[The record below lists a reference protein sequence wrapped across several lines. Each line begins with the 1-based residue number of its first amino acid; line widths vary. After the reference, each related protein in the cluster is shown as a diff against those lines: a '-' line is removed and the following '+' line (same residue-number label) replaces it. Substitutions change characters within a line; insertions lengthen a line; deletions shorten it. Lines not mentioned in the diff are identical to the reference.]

1 MIMNEYA
8 LVTSVLVAL
17 LILSVALYLDL
28 RYQRIPNQ
36 LCLVALLSGIIINT
50 YSGALEGL
58 LMALSGAAIAM
69 IILLPAYIFRFL
81 GAGDVKLMI
90 GIGALSGPLI
100 ITWSIAY
107 AIIFGAFTSLLIA
120 TKKVGWN
127 GVKTTFSRYF
137 DCVSVGHYFKP
148 ETGEAAAMKVP
159 YAPALT
165 LGWLLANYLN
175 LDVSNLLLTIES
187 SLSHY

>member
-1 MIMNEYA
+1 MNQYA
-8 LVTSVLVAL
+8 LITTVTVSL
-17 LILSVALYLDL
+17 LMLSVALYSDL

-36 LCLVALLSGIIINT
+36 LCLVALLSGIVINT
-50 YSGALEGL
+50 YFGTLEGL
-58 LMALSGAAIAM
+58 LMAFSGAAIAM
-69 IILLPAYIFRFL
+69 LILLPAYIFRLL

-100 ITWSIAY
+100 ITWAIAY

-120 TKKVGWN
+120 AKKVGWH

-137 DCVSVGHYFKP
+137 DCVAVGHYFKP
-148 ETGEAAAMKVP
+148 ETGEAAAMTVP

-165 LGWLLANYLN
+165 LGWLLASYLN
-175 LDVSNLLLTIES
+175 LDVPNLLSTIES